1 MVQNKKVKNKLPDKG
16 NDWLN
21 FSKTLT
27 YPFKDPV
34 KSAKIILNGQDR
46 TPKFTSKELKFYN
59 LFEKHTGIP
68 NNFIYSYSFS
78 LKPKNINLQEVV
90 ILVDLIINNYN

>member
-1 MVQNKKVKNKLPDKG
+1 MELVFVVQNKKVKNRLPDKG

-27 YPFKDPV
+27 YPFKDPI

-46 TPKFTSKELKFYN
+46 TPEFTSKELKLYN
-59 LFEKHTGIP
+59 LFEKHTTYP
-68 NNFIYSYSFS
+68 
-78 LKPKNINLQEVV
+78 
-90 ILVDLIINNYN
+90 